1 VTLRAEQLS
10 VHYGGVRAVD
20 DVDLV
25 LERSEILGLIGPN
38 GAGKTTFINAVSGFQ
53 RLTRGRV
60 FLDERD
66 VTNRA
71 PKRLAH
77 MGLVRTFQGARIFAD
92 LSVFENVELGGLGIG
107 LRRRDARRQAWALL
121 DQMQLS
127 SSASARASTLP
138 YGDERRVAILRA
150 LAARP
155 RFLLL
160 DEPAAGLNEVETREL
175 ADQVIQVR
183 GQFEC
188 GILVIE
194 HDMRFVMG
202 VCDRVHVLDH
212 GKTLAVG
219 SPSEVQA
226 NETVIEAYLG
236 THASQSAD

>member
-1 VTLRAEQLS
+1 
-10 VHYGGVRAVD
+10 
-20 DVDLV
+20 
-25 LERSEILGLIGPN
+25 
-38 GAGKTTFINAVSGFQ
+38 
-53 RLTRGRV
+53 
-60 FLDERD
+60 
-66 VTNRA
+66 
-71 PKRLAH
+71 
-77 MGLVRTFQGARIFAD
+77 
-92 LSVFENVELGGLGIG
+92 
-107 LRRRDARRQAWALL
+107 
-121 DQMQLS
+121 MQLS